1 MRLKKLEIHG
11 FKSFADRTEIVFNQG
26 ITGIVGPN
34 GSGKSN
40 IGDAVRWVLGEQ
52 SAKVLRGAKME
63 DVIFGGTAKR
73 KQASYCE
80 VSLTFDNED
89 GALKSSFAE
98 VMVTRRVY
106 RNGDSDY
113 FLNKTSCRLKDILE
127 LFRDTGIGKEGYS
140 LIGQGRIDEI
150 LSVKSE
156 DRRQIFEEAA
166 GVMTFRVRKEEAERK
181 LARTR
186 ENLERVNDILDELA
200 SRVEPLEKQAAVAKE
215 YLELAERLK
224 DLEINIFL
232 IRHDKVKERIAALDK
247 TIEGLRDVLA
257 HHEARLNENTA
268 EREQLEEAIA
278 ILEEELAAARQEHLT
293 ATDTLHDMQ
302 TAREHT
308 AHQIDSIQENLARI
322 AGEKEEA
329 LGKRAELQ
337 ALFDK
342 GEQDTKQSGEA
353 LTQAEA
359 ELNAE
364 QKKLDVYL
372 DDAQQKE
379 ATLDRHKADILAAM
393 NRLSDAKN
401 QQARQQAICAQ
412 MKERLAEIEQAVQ
425 EGGEKQ
431 TALTA
436 ALRAAEKQAAEVE
449 EGLNALKDD
458 AVQSEANL
466 RALTLETQETAEK
479 AQNLNAK
486 YQGDVSRL
494 RLLDEMSREMEGYNQ
509 SVRKALAYAQG
520 DTSVRGVVAR
530 LMQVPKELET
540 AIDMVL
546 GGALQNIVTEDE
558 EAAKRIIDYLRN
570 NRLGR
575 ATFLPMTSVKSRV
588 LNQEER
594 RLLSM
599 PGCLGVASELISYSP
614 EYRGIME
621 NLLGRTVIARDL
633 DSGIPIMR
641 AGRHAFRLV
650 TLTGD
655 VMHSGGSMTGGTAQ
669 KSSVSLLGRE
679 REIKELRQTI
689 EQDKQQLTSLRESLN
704 GMQARREELKRL
716 RNEALERVHQ
726 EEIAVARE
734 QERVFNAKAELTAAS
749 QQLERTR
756 DARQQLTESIADIER
771 DLAFVQSMAE
781 SQTIDREAMDQKT
794 ESLQKALFDAREK
807 ADTQRDLVTK
817 MRLQYA
823 ELSYA
828 LDTLQ
833 RDKERRDQEFERL
846 AKRLAELETD
856 RECREIQLQ
865 KAQEL
870 LKEQENMCREREAL
884 VGAAREKVDG
894 LEARRQEK
902 NAKQRESVRLSE
914 EIHKAYDDDS
924 VKLHRTELS
933 RDRAENELKVMTDHI
948 FNTYDLTYAMA
959 EEFRTQEKFD
969 LSASEKEAATLRAR
983 IRDMGHVN
991 VGAIE
996 EYAATKERFDDLTAQ
1011 RQDLTKAEEDLQTL
1025 ITRLLSQME
1034 KQFVEE
1040 FDKLGEYF
1048 KETFARLFGG
1058 GYAELKLTDPDD
1070 ALNCGIEIIAQP
1082 PGKKLQLLSLL
1093 SGGER
1098 ALTAIAILFAML
1110 KLKPTPFCILDEI
1123 EAALD
1128 EANIG
1133 YFADYL
1139 AEYAKSTQFVVV
1151 THRKGTMERCDA
1163 LYGVAMQERGVSG
1176 MVSVNLQ
1183 DYE

>member
-52 SAKVLRGAKME
+52 SARVLRGAKME
-63 DVIFGGTAKR
+63 DVIFNGTAKR
-73 KQASYCE
+73 KAASYCE
-80 VSLTFDNED
+80 VNLVFENED
-89 GALKSSFAE
+89 GALKSNFAE

-106 RNGDSDY
+106 RSGDSEY
-113 FLNKTSCRLKDILE
+113 YLNKTACRLKDILE
-127 LFRDTGIGKEGYS
+127 LFRDTGIGREGYS

-156 DRRQIFEEAA
+156 DRRQVFEEAA
-166 GVMTFRVRKEEAERK
+166 GVMTYRVRKEDAERK

-186 ENLERVNDILDELA
+186 DNLSRVNDILEELS

-224 DLEINIFL
+224 HLEINIFL
-232 IRHDKVKERIAALDK
+232 IRHDKVKDRIAALDK
-247 TIEGLRDVLA
+247 TIEGLRDVLL
-257 HHEARLNENTA
+257 HHEARLNENA
-268 EREQLEEAIA
+268 ADREKLEEAA
-278 ILEEELAAARQEHLT
+278 ALLEQELAEARQRHL
-293 ATDTLHDMQ
+293 AAGDMLHEMQ
-302 TAREHT
+302 SQRDRT
-308 AHQIDSIQENLARI
+308 AHQIESGKENLARV
-322 AGEKEEA
+322 AGEIKDTLRRQEE
-329 LGKRAELQ
+329 LK
-337 ALFDK
+337 ALFDQ
-342 GEQDTKQSGEA
+342 GEADTRKSGEA
-353 LTQAEA
+353 LQKAQD
-359 ELNAE
+359 ELTGE
-364 QKKLDVYL
+364 QQKLDHYL
-372 DDAQQKE
+372 QDVQQKE
-379 ATLDRHKADILAAM
+379 DLLDRHKADILTAM
-393 NRLSDAKN
+393 NRLSDARN
-401 QQARQQAICAQ
+401 QQARQQAIAAQ
-412 MKERLAEIEQAVQ
+412 MKNRLTEIEAAIK

-431 TALTA
+431 QALTS
-436 ALRAAEKQAAEVE
+436 ALRAAEQSARQVD
-449 EGLNALKDD
+449 EGLEQLKND
-458 AVQSEANL
+458 AVQTEANL
-466 RALTLETQETAEK
+466 RALTQETQEKAER
-479 AQNLNAK
+479 AQSLNAK
-486 YQGDVSRL
+486 CQGDASRL
-494 RLLDEMSREMEGYNQ
+494 RLLEEMSREMEGYSQ
-509 SVRKALAYAQG
+509 SVRKALSFAQG
-520 DTSVRGVVAR
+520 DASVRGVVAR
-530 LMQVPKELET
+530 LMQVPKDLET

-558 EAAKRIIDYLRN
+558 EAAKRMIDHLRN

-588 LNQEER
+588 LTNEER
-594 RLLSM
+594 HLLSM
-599 PGCLGVASELISYSP
+599 PGCLGVASELISYAP

-621 NLLGRTVIARDL
+621 NLLGRTVIAEDL

-650 TLTGD
+650 TLSGD

-669 KSSVSLLGRE
+669 KSAVSLLGRE
-679 REIKELRQTI
+679 REIKEMRENLASEQKELRNLR
-689 EQDKQQLTSLRESLN
+689 EQLT
-704 GMQARREELKRL
+704 GMQSQREELKRL
-716 RNEALERVHQ
+716 RNEAMERVHQ
-726 EEIAVARE
+726 EEIASARE

-756 DARQQLTESIADIER
+756 AARDQLNESIEEIQR
-771 DLAFVQSMAE
+771 DLAQTQTLAQNE
-781 SQTIDREAMDQKT
+781 TIDREAMDQKT
-794 ESLQKALFDAREK
+794 EALQKALLSAREQ
-807 ADTQRDLVTK
+807 ADAQRDLVTK

-823 ELSYA
+823 EPSYA
-828 LDTLQ
+828 LDTLK
-833 RDKERRDQEFERL
+833 RDKARRDQENAQL
-846 AKRLAELETD
+846 AGALEQLGKEHDSREEQLREAEEALKNQEGA
-856 RECREIQLQ
+856 CR
-865 KAQEL
+865 AQEAL
-870 LKEQENMCREREAL
+870 TEQEKEKADAL
-884 VGAAREKVDG
+884 D
-894 LEARRQEK
+894 ARRQEL
-902 NAKQRESVRLSE
+902 AARERESVRQSE
-914 EIHKAYDDDS
+914 EIHKAYDEDS
-924 VKLHRTELS
+924 MKLHRTELS
-933 RDRAENELKVMTDHI
+933 HDRAENDLKVMTDHI

-959 EEFRTQEKFD
+959 EEFRCEGSFD
-969 LSASEKEAATLRAR
+969 LSGSEKEAAVLRGR
-983 IRDMGHVN
+983 IREMGHVN

-1011 RQDLTKAEEDLQTL
+1011 QQDLTKAENDLQTL

-1034 KQFVEE
+1034 KQFVAE
-1040 FDKLGEYF
+1040 FDKLGVYF

-1139 AEYAKSTQFVVV
+1139 CEYAQTTQFVVV

-1163 LYGVAMQERGVSG
+1163 LYGVAMQEKGVSG

>member
-63 DVIFGGTAKR
+63 DVIFNGTAKR

-89 GALKSSFAE
+89 GALKSNFAE

-113 FLNKTSCRLKDILE
+113 FLNKTACRLKDILE

-166 GVMTFRVRKEEAERK
+166 GVMTYRVRKEEAERK

-186 ENLERVNDILDELA
+186 ENLERVNDILDELS

-247 TIEGLRDVLA
+247 TIEGLKDVLS

-278 ILEEELAAARQEHLT
+278 LLEEELATARQEHLT
-293 ATDTLHDMQ
+293 ATDNLHDMQ

-329 LGKRAELQ
+329 LSKRAELQ

-364 QKKLDVYL
+364 QKKLDTYL

-379 ATLDRHKADILAAM
+379 AVLDRHKADILAAM

-436 ALRAAEKQAAEVE
+436 ALRAAEKQAAEVQ

-520 DTSVRGVVAR
+520 DSSVRGVVAR

-588 LNQEER
+588 LNAEER

-679 REIKELRQTI
+679 REMKELRQTI
-689 EQDKQQLTSLRESLN
+689 EQDKQQLLSLRESLN

-771 DLAFVQSMAE
+771 DLAFVQNVTQNE
-781 SQTIDREAMDQKT
+781 TLDREAMDQKT
-794 ESLQKALFDAREK
+794 EALQKALFDAREK
-807 ADTQRDLVTK
+807 ADAQRDLVTK

-823 ELSYA
+823 ELSYT

-833 RDKERRDQEFERL
+833 RDKQRRDQEFERL

-870 LKEQENMCREREAL
+870 LQEQEEMCREREAL
-884 VGAAREKVDG
+884 VSAARDKVDG
-894 LEARRQEK
+894 LEAQRQEK

-996 EYAATKERFDDLTAQ
+996 EYAATKERFDELTAQ
-1011 RQDLTKAEEDLQTL
+1011 QQDLTKAEEDLQTL

-1048 KETFARLFGG
+1048 KVTFARLFGG

-1139 AEYAKSTQFVVV
+1139 SEYSQSTQFVVV

>member
-63 DVIFGGTAKR
+63 DVIFNGTAKR
-73 KQASYCE
+73 KAASYCE
-80 VSLTFDNED
+80 VNLVFENED
-89 GALKSSFAE
+89 GALKSNFAE

-106 RNGDSDY
+106 RNGDSEY
-113 FLNKTSCRLKDILE
+113 YLNKTACRLKDILE
-127 LFRDTGIGKEGYS
+127 LFRDTGIGREGYS

-156 DRRQIFEEAA
+156 DRRQVFEEAA
-166 GVMTFRVRKEEAERK
+166 GVMTYRVRKEDAERK

-186 ENLERVNDILDELA
+186 DNLSRVNDILEELS
-200 SRVEPLEKQAAVAKE
+200 SRVEPLEKQAAIAKE

-224 DLEINIFL
+224 HLEINIFL
-232 IRHDKVKERIAALDK
+232 IRHDKVKDRIAALDK
-247 TIEGLRDVLA
+247 TIEGLKDVLL
-257 HHEARLNENTA
+257 HHEARLNENAA
-268 EREQLEEAIA
+268 EREKLEEAA
-278 ILEEELAAARQEHLT
+278 ALLEQELAEARKRHLQ
-293 ATDTLHDMQ
+293 AGDTLHEMQ
-302 TAREHT
+302 SARDRT
-308 AHQIDSIQENLARI
+308 AHQIESGKENLERVD
-322 AGEKEEA
+322 GEIKDT
-329 LGKRAELQ
+329 LRRQKELQ
-337 ALFDK
+337 ALFDQ
-342 GEQDTKQSGEA
+342 GEEDAQKSGAALQKAQDE
-353 LTQAEA
+353 LTE
-359 ELNAE
+359 E
-364 QKKLDVYL
+364 QRKLDQYL
-372 DDAQQKE
+372 GDVQRQEDI
-379 ATLDRHKADILAAM
+379 LDRHKADILTAM
-393 NRLSDAKN
+393 NRLSDARN
-401 QQARQQAICAQ
+401 QQARQQAIAAQ
-412 MKERLAEIEQAVQ
+412 MKNRLSEIEQSIK

-431 TALTA
+431 QALTS
-436 ALRAAEKQAAEVE
+436 ALRAAEQSAKQVD
-449 EGLNALKDD
+449 EGLEQLKND
-458 AVQSEANL
+458 AVRTEANL
-466 RALTLETQETAEK
+466 RALTQETQEKAEK
-479 AQNLNAK
+479 AQSLNAK
-486 YQGDVSRL
+486 CQGDVSRL
-494 RLLDEMSREMEGYNQ
+494 KLLEEMSREMEGYSQ
-509 SVRKALAYAQG
+509 SVRKALSFAQG
-520 DTSVRGVVAR
+520 DSSVRGVVAR
-530 LMQVPKELET
+530 LMQVPKDLET

-558 EAAKRIIDYLRN
+558 EAAKRMIDYLRN

-588 LNQEER
+588 LTNEER

-599 PGCLGVASELISYSP
+599 PGCLGVASELISYAP

-621 NLLGRTVIARDL
+621 NLLGRTVIAEDL

-650 TLTGD
+650 TLAGD

-669 KSSVSLLGRE
+669 KSAVSLLGRE
-679 REIKELRQTI
+679 REIKEMREALAAEQKELR
-689 EQDKQQLTSLRESLN
+689 ELREQLTA
-704 GMQARREELKRL
+704 MQARREDLKRL
-716 RNEALERVHQ
+716 RNEAMERVHQ
-726 EEIAVARE
+726 EEIASARE

-756 DARQQLTESIADIER
+756 AARDQLNESIEEIQR
-771 DLAFVQSMAE
+771 DLAQAQTLAQNE
-781 SQTIDREAMDQKT
+781 TIDREAMDQKT
-794 ESLQKALFDAREK
+794 EALQKTLFSVREQADA
-807 ADTQRDLVTK
+807 QRDRVTK
-817 MRLQYA
+817 MRLQFA

-828 LDTLQ
+828 LDTLK
-833 RDKERRDQEFERL
+833 RDKARRDQENAQLTGALEQLRREYDSREAQL
-846 AKRLAELETD
+846 REAEE
-856 RECREIQLQ
+856 
-865 KAQEL
+865 A
-870 LKEQENMCREREAL
+870 LKEQEKACRAQEAL
-884 VGAAREKVDG
+884 AAKEKVQADA
-894 LEARRQEK
+894 LDTRRQELA
-902 NAKQRESVRLSE
+902 AKERESVRLSE

-924 VKLHRTELS
+924 TKLHRTELS
-933 RDRAENELKVMTDHI
+933 HDRAENDLKVMTDHI

-959 EEFRTQEKFD
+959 EDLRCEGPFD
-969 LSASEKEAATLRAR
+969 LSGSEKEAAELRGR
-983 IRDMGHVN
+983 IREMGPVN

-996 EYAATKERFDDLTAQ
+996 EYAATKERFDGLTAQ
-1011 RQDLTKAEEDLQTL
+1011 QQDLTKAENDLQTL

-1034 KQFVEE
+1034 KQFVAE
-1040 FDKLGEYF
+1040 FDKLGVFF

-1139 AEYAKSTQFVVV
+1139 CEYAHTTQFVVV

-1163 LYGVAMQERGVSG
+1163 LYGVAMQEKGVSG

>member
-1 MRLKKLEIHG
+1 MHLKKLEIHG

-63 DVIFGGTAKR
+63 DVIFNGTAKR
-73 KQASYCE
+73 KAASYCE
-80 VSLTFDNED
+80 VNLVFENED
-89 GALKSSFAE
+89 GALKSNFAE

-106 RNGDSDY
+106 RNGDSEY
-113 FLNKTSCRLKDILE
+113 YLNKTACRLKDILE
-127 LFRDTGIGKEGYS
+127 LFRDTGIGREGYS

-156 DRRQIFEEAA
+156 DRRQVFEEAA
-166 GVMTFRVRKEEAERK
+166 GVMTYRVRKEDAERK

-186 ENLERVNDILDELA
+186 DNLSRVNDILEELS
-200 SRVEPLEKQAAVAKE
+200 SRVEPLEQQAAVAKE

-224 DLEINIFL
+224 HLEINIFL
-232 IRHDKVKERIAALDK
+232 IRHDKVKDRIAALDK
-247 TIEGLRDVLA
+247 TIEGLRDVLL
-257 HHEARLNENTA
+257 HHEARLNENA
-268 EREQLEEAIA
+268 ADREKLEEAA
-278 ILEEELAAARQEHLT
+278 ALLEQELAQARQRHLT
-293 ATDTLHDMQ
+293 AGDTLHEMQ
-302 TAREHT
+302 SARDRT
-308 AHQIDSIQENLARI
+308 AHQIESGKENLERV
-322 AGEKEEA
+322 AGEIRDTLRRQEE
-329 LGKRAELQ
+329 LK
-337 ALFDK
+337 ALFDQ
-342 GEQDTKQSGEA
+342 GEADTQKSGEA
-353 LTQAEA
+353 LQKAQD
-359 ELNAE
+359 ELAGE
-364 QKKLDVYL
+364 QQKLDRCLQDVQRQEDIL
-372 DDAQQKE
+372 DK
-379 ATLDRHKADILAAM
+379 HKADILTAM
-393 NRLSDAKN
+393 NRLSDARN
-401 QQARQQAICAQ
+401 QQARQQAIAAQ
-412 MKERLAEIEQAVQ
+412 MKNRLSEIEQSIK

-431 TALTA
+431 QALTS
-436 ALRAAEKQAAEVE
+436 ALRAAEQSAKQVD
-449 EGLNALKDD
+449 EGLEQLKND
-458 AVQSEANL
+458 AVRTEANL
-466 RALTLETQETAEK
+466 RALTQETQEKAEK
-479 AQNLNAK
+479 AQSLNAK
-486 YQGDVSRL
+486 CQGDVSRL
-494 RLLDEMSREMEGYNQ
+494 KLLEEMSREMEGYSQ
-509 SVRKALAYAQG
+509 SVRKALSFAQG
-520 DTSVRGVVAR
+520 DSSVRGVVAR
-530 LMQVPKELET
+530 LMQVPKDLET

-558 EAAKRIIDYLRN
+558 EAAKRMIDYLRN

-588 LNQEER
+588 LTNEER

-599 PGCLGVASELISYSP
+599 PGCLGVASELISYAP

-621 NLLGRTVIARDL
+621 NLLGRTVIAEDL

-650 TLTGD
+650 TLAGD

-669 KSSVSLLGRE
+669 KSAVSLLGRE
-679 REIKELRQTI
+679 REIKEMREALAAEQKELR
-689 EQDKQQLTSLRESLN
+689 ELREQLTA
-704 GMQARREELKRL
+704 MQARREDLKRL
-716 RNEALERVHQ
+716 RNEAMERVHQ
-726 EEIAVARE
+726 EEIASARE

-756 DARQQLTESIADIER
+756 AARDQLNESIEEIQR
-771 DLAFVQSMAE
+771 DLAQAQTLAQNE
-781 SQTIDREAMDQKT
+781 TIDREAMDQKT
-794 ESLQKALFDAREK
+794 EALQKALFSVREQADA
-807 ADTQRDLVTK
+807 QRDRVTK
-817 MRLQYA
+817 MRLQFA

-828 LDTLQ
+828 LDTLK
-833 RDKERRDQEFERL
+833 RDKARRDQENAQLTGALEQLRREHDSREAQL
-846 AKRLAELETD
+846 REAEE
-856 RECREIQLQ
+856 
-865 KAQEL
+865 A
-870 LKEQENMCREREAL
+870 LKEQEKACRAQEAL
-884 VGAAREKVDG
+884 AAKEKVQADA
-894 LEARRQEK
+894 LDTRRQELA
-902 NAKQRESVRLSE
+902 AKERESVRLSE

-924 VKLHRTELS
+924 TKLHRTELS
-933 RDRAENELKVMTDHI
+933 HDRAENDLKVMTDHI

-959 EEFRTQEKFD
+959 EDLRCEGPFD
-969 LSASEKEAATLRAR
+969 LSGSEKEAAELRGR
-983 IRDMGHVN
+983 IREMGPVN

-996 EYAATKERFDDLTAQ
+996 EYAATKERFDGLTAQ
-1011 RQDLTKAEEDLQTL
+1011 QQDLTKAENDLQTL

-1034 KQFVEE
+1034 KQFVAE
-1040 FDKLGEYF
+1040 FDKLGVFF

-1139 AEYAKSTQFVVV
+1139 CEYAHTTQFVVV

-1163 LYGVAMQERGVSG
+1163 LYGVAMQEKGVSG